1 MDARK
6 DKKNLRS
13 SRIID
18 NKSIKNKED
27 LDKISSTYSGEK
39 NPFYG
44 KKHDAETRELISKN
58 LKGKLKGIKYDDL
71 YGENSEIEKEKRR
84 EGVKKS
90 WNYMSE
96 DEYKKR
102 RQNISSSLKGKM
114 TGKNNPFSS
123 RVSVDGIIYDSM
135 TEAIKNFKNEY
146 TMKNII
152 K

>member
-1 MDARK
+1 MV
-6 DKKNLRS
+6 
-13 SRIID
+13 
-18 NKSIKNKED
+18 
-27 LDKISSTYSGEK
+27 
-39 NPFYG
+39 
-44 KKHDAETRELISKN
+44 KKHDTETRELISKN

-90 WNYMSE
+90 WNSMSE

-114 TGKNNPFSS
+114 TGKNNSFSS

-146 TMKNII
+146 TMEKIS
-152 K
+152 